1 MNTFELGDIELV
13 SGQTLPDAKLA
24 YQTFGELNA
33 AKDNAI
39 LFPTFLGAPPEVLNG
54 WIGEGRALD
63 PTRYFIILPG
73 HFGLPPSSAPSTTEG
88 EAGGAGFPAV
98 SISDDVDAQHRLVT
112 EVFGIERLRLVLGWS
127 IGAIQVYDWAVR
139 YPEAVAAIAP
149 IAGAP
154 TPPPWTKLW
163 LQTVVEESIV
173 TDPAFDDGKYESAA
187 DVRTGLINLAH
198 GSALTAPPRTF
209 YYDGADVW
217 RNLGFGSVA
226 EFVAGFWEQ
235 FWLPQDP
242 NDIVTQARKARASY
256 PGPAGTPLAELL
268 GAIRA
273 RTLVA
278 AFTGDN
284 LFPPA
289 ESQRIATLI
298 PGAEFREIDSVFG
311 HLATFGLAEQDVKA
325 IDGVIRDALG
335 D

>member
-1 MNTFELGDIELV
+1 MEIFELGDLALA
-13 SGQTLPDAKLA
+13 SGEMLPDARLA

-33 AKDNAI
+33 EKDNAI
-39 LFPTFLGAPPEVLNG
+39 LFTTFLGAPAEVLNG

-63 PTRYFIILPG
+63 PTRHFIILPG

-88 EAGGAGFPAV
+88 GAGGDRFPAV

-112 EVFGIERLRLVLGWS
+112 EVFGIERLELVLGWS

-139 YPEAVAAIAP
+139 HPDAVAAIAP

-163 LQTVVEESIV
+163 LQTVVEESIER
-173 TDPAFDDGKYESAA
+173 ASDGQ
-187 DVRTGLINLAH
+187 TGLTDVAH

-209 YYDGADVW
+209 YYDGEDVW
-217 RNLGFGSVA
+217 RTLGFGSVA
-226 EFVAGFWEQ
+226 EFVSGFWEA

-242 NDIVTQARKARASY
+242 ADVLVQARKARTSY
-256 PGPAGTPLAELL
+256 PGPADATLAELV
-268 GAIRA
+268 GTIKARA
-273 RTLVA
+273 TVA

-289 ESQRIATLI
+289 ESRRIASLI
-298 PGAEFREIDSVFG
+298 PGAEFREIESVFG
-311 HLATFGLAEQDVKA
+311 HLATFGLSEQDVKA

>member
-1 MNTFELGDIELV
+1 MEIFELDDLALA
-13 SGQTLPDAKLA
+13 SGETLPDARLA

-39 LFPTFLGAPPEVLNG
+39 LFTTFLGAPAEVLTS
-54 WIGEGRALD
+54 WIGPGRALD

-88 EAGGAGFPAV
+88 GAGFPAV
-98 SISDDVDAQHRLVT
+98 SVSDDVDAQHRLVT
-112 EVFGIERLRLVLGWS
+112 EVFGIEQLALVLGWS
-127 IGAIQVYDWAVR
+127 IGAIQVYDWAMR
-139 YPEAVAAIAP
+139 HPQAMAAIAP

-163 LQTVVEESIV
+163 LQTVVEESIE
-173 TDPAFDDGKYESAA
+173 TASDGKA
-187 DVRTGLINLAH
+187 GLTNVAH

-209 YYDGADVW
+209 YYDGEDVW

-226 EFVAGFWEQ
+226 EFVAGFWEG

-242 NDIVTQARKARASY
+242 DDVVTQARKARTSY
-256 PGPAGTPLAELL
+256 PGPAGTPLPELL
-268 GAIRA
+268 GTITA
-273 RTLVA
+273 RTTVA

-289 ESQRIATLI
+289 ESARIASRI
-298 PGAEFREIDSVFG
+298 PGARFREIESVFG

>member
-1 MNTFELGDIELV
+1 MEIFELGDITLA
-13 SGQTLPDAKLA
+13 SGETLPDARLA

-39 LFPTFLGAPPEVLNG
+39 LFPTFLGAPAEVLNG

-88 EAGGAGFPAV
+88 GSFPAL

-112 EVFGIERLRLVLGWS
+112 EVLGIEKLKLVLGWS
-127 IGAIQVYDWAVR
+127 IGGIQVYDWAIR
-139 YPEAVAAIAP
+139 HPEAVAAIAP
-149 IAGAP
+149 IASAP

-163 LQTVVEESIV
+163 LQTVVEESI
-173 TDPAFDDGKYESAA
+173 TTGPDDTTAMTN
-187 DVRTGLINLAH
+187 VAH

-209 YYDGADVW
+209 YYEGDDVYK
-217 RNLGFGSVA
+217 NLGFGSVP
-226 EFVAGFWEQ
+226 EFVAGFWEG

-242 NDIVTQARKARASY
+242 RDVLAQARKARAAH
-256 PGPAGTPLAELL
+256 PGRPGTTIPELL
-268 GAIRA
+268 ATITA
-273 RTLVA
+273 PTTIA
-278 AFTGDN
+278 AFGGDN

-289 ESQRIATLI
+289 ELQRLAEAI
-298 PGAEFREIDSVFG
+298 PGATFTEITSIFG
-311 HLATFGLAEQDVKA
+311 HLATFGLSEQDVKS

>member
-1 MNTFELGDIELV
+1 MEIFELGDLPLA
-13 SGQTLPDAKLA
+13 SGQTLPDARLA
-24 YQTFGELNA
+24 YQTFGELND

-39 LFPTFLGAPPEVLNG
+39 LFTTFLGAPAEVLNG

-73 HFGLPPSSAPSTTEG
+73 HFGLPPSSAPSTATG
-88 EAGGAGFPAV
+88 DSAGAGFPAV

-112 EVFGIERLRLVLGWS
+112 EVLGIDKLKLVLGWS
-127 IGAIQVYDWAVR
+127 IGAIQVYDWAIR
-139 YPEAVAAIAP
+139 HPETVAAIAP

-163 LQTVVEESIV
+163 LQTVIEESIE
-173 TDPAFDDGKYESAA
+173 TGPDGT
-187 DVRTGLINLAH
+187 TGMRNVAH

-209 YYDGADVW
+209 YYDGDDVW
-217 RNLGFGSVA
+217 RNLGFGSVQ
-226 EFVAGFWEQ
+226 EFVAGFWEG
-235 FWLPQDP
+235 FWLPQNPQD
-242 NDIVTQARKARASY
+242 VLVQARKARTSY
-256 PGPAGTPLAELL
+256 PGAPEATLADLL
-268 GAIRA
+268 ATITA
-273 RTLVA
+273 RTTIA

-289 ESQRIATLI
+289 ESKRFAGWI
-298 PGAEFREIDSVFG
+298 PGAEFREVESAFG
-311 HLATFGLAEQDVKA
+311 HLATFGLSEQDVKS